1 MSDVRSNTA
10 KCIHAGK
17 PGAEGVAWAR
27 NENRSSHTYNR
38 RRWMTTWAVKI
49 GASRATRLSSDKIT
63 EEALKLMSNAS
74 KITLIVH
81 ISTRKIK
88 ISHIFSGEVGR

>member
-1 MSDVRSNTA
+1 MGGNWAPHSGEFGDGSAPREPHGSRITGTSDARSNTA

-27 NENRSSHTYNR
+27 NENRSSHTYNH

-49 GASRATRLSSDKIT
+49 GASRATRLSLQIIRVMN
-63 EEALKLMSNAS
+63 LL
-74 KITLIVH
+74 
-81 ISTRKIK
+81 
-88 ISHIFSGEVGR
+88 